1 MAEQGAQ
8 QETGAGRG
16 NSSPRWASGFTAFA
30 GIVMIIVGM
39 FQLAAGLAA
48 IVEKTF
54 FVVTADYLYA
64 FDVTGW
70 GWIHLVVGL
79 VVLLA
84 GFAVFSG
91 RLWALALG
99 IVLAGLSAIANFLFL
114 PYYPLWSML
123 IIALDVI
130 VIWALA
136 VHGWKINA

>member
-16 NSSPRWASGFTAFA
+16 DSSSRWAGGFIVFA
-30 GIVMIIVGM
+30 GIMMIIVGVFHM
-39 FQLAAGLAA
+39 AAGLAA
-48 IVEKTF
+48 IIENKF

-70 GWIHLVVGL
+70 GWIHLIVGL

-114 PYYPLWSML
+114 PYYPLWSLL
-123 IIALDVI
+123 IIALDVF

-136 VHGWKINA
+136 VHGWKVKA